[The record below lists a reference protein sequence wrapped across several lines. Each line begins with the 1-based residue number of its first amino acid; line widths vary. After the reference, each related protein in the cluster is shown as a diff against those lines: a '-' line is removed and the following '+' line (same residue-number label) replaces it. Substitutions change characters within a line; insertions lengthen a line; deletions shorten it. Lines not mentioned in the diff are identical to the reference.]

1 MGVEPTLGR
10 ANDRADGFEDREAH
24 PGPYTSVRAYTPVSC
39 GRRGEEA
46 RILCHA
52 GPTLVNLPP
61 YRPESRGLSPLQ
73 QYARLATVAIPPRRG
88 MGAGAESRERRGG

>member
-1 MGVEPTLGR
+1 MARKSNGYHQDWQRCMGVEPTLGR

-24 PGPYTSVRAYTPVSC
+24 PGPYTSVRAYTPMSC

-52 GPTLVNLPP
+52 GPTLVNLLLWAGIPW
-61 YRPESRGLSPLQ
+61 L
-73 QYARLATVAIPPRRG
+73 VAFTAIC
-88 MGAGAESRERRGG
+88 